1 MENAEPDFK
10 PSCDVVSIRKQTN
23 THKKIEK
30 KKNKDQIRITAFSK
44 ITSAR
49 VRVGVFPARWNP
61 HISCCSCF
69 LPNFSRNIAINV
81 QLSIF
86 ARDWQLLSNYSLTN
100 CKALGRLVKLG
111 VSPHAGAICVSLQTH
126 RLLCIFTTFRLA
138 SLHLTIYY
146 YFFLPFQNQEKQ
158 DLSKSYYIKYA
169 PTSQSSNYIRII

>member
-1 MENAEPDFK
+1 MWCRIDQEANK
-10 PSCDVVSIRKQTN
+10 HTQ
-23 THKKIEK
+23 KIEK

-49 VRVGVFPARWNP
+49 VRV
-61 HISCCSCF
+61 SCALKSSHFTGF

-138 SLHLTIYY
+138 SLHLTIYLF
-146 YFFLPFQNQEKQ
+146 FFLPFQNQEKQ